1 MDFGFWI
8 LDSDFACNLQKVDF
22 GFSACDWCFGQMDLK
37 MDRILVLVKKKG
49 FVEEN
54 LQYRESRLILTS
66 SPVV

>member
-37 MDRILVLVKKKG
+37 MDLKMDRILVLVKKK
-49 FVEEN
+49 E
-54 LQYRESRLILTS
+54 LCR
-66 SPVV
+66 